1 MTAPATSTRGDSNYS
16 LCFVLPL
23 HGLRLSVHL
32 QRSIDVGQGGRASSF
47 PPSLLFRL
55 NPPYTLLVMF
65 GSWQLYPLC
74 SSCPSKRCVENDPS
88 ASGDQ
93 RTQPAVTYESNGCIS
108 DRTQRTTTHP
118 HSYECLFFYLFS
130 PAAGPQHTTTQAHKH
145 TSTQAHNHAVMNASS
160 SLSSHLPQSIGVVR
174 ESMDDHI
181 DPFHVYRVYIGCMG
195 CIWGV

>member
-1 MTAPATSTRGDSNYS
+1 MFIASPYTMTAPATSTCGDSNYS

-32 QRSIDVGQGGRASSF
+32 QRSIDVGQGVEP

-118 HSYECLFFYLFS
+118 HSMHASSSISSHLLL
-130 PAAGPQHTTTQAHKH
+130 AL
-145 TSTQAHNHAVMNASS
+145 STQPHNHATTQ
-160 SLSSHLPQSIGVVR
+160 L
-174 ESMDDHI
+174 
-181 DPFHVYRVYIGCMG
+181 
-195 CIWGV
+195 

>member
-1 MTAPATSTRGDSNYS
+1 MLCSATARPATQCPPAEKHRRGS
-16 LCFVLPL
+16 
-23 HGLRLSVHL
+23 R
-32 QRSIDVGQGGRASSF
+32 GRASSF

-55 NPPYTLLVMF
+55 NTPYTLLVMF

-108 DRTQRTTTHP
+108 DRTQHTTTHP
-118 HSYECLFFYLFS
+118 HSMHASSSISSHLLL
-130 PAAGPQHTTTQAHKH
+130 AL
-145 TSTQAHNHAVMNASS
+145 STQPHNHAVMNASS

-174 ESMDDHI
+174 EPMDDHI
-181 DPFHVYRVYIGCMG
+181 DPV
-195 CIWGV
+195 